1 MLAWRTMRPDD
12 IRAHLRREPFQPIRV
27 YISDGS
33 KYEVRH
39 PELMLVTRT
48 EVVIAIDPGDDQ
60 IPDHKVFCDPVHI
73 TQIEPVNGQRRRNT
87 RRGRG

>member
-1 MLAWRTMRPDD
+1 MRPDD
-12 IRAHLRREPFQPIRV
+12 IRTHLRRQPFQPLRI

-48 EVVIAIDPGDDQ
+48 EVVIALDPGSDK
-60 IPDHKVFCDPVHI
+60 IPEHKIFCDPVHI
-73 TQIEPVNGQRRRNT
+73 TQIEPVNGHRRKRSQGQRR
-87 RRGRG
+87 